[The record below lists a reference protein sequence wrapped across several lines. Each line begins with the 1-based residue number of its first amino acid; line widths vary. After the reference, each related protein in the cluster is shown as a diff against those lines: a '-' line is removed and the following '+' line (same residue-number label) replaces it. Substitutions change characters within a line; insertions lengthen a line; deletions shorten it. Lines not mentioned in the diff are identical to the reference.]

1 MKIIDGLK
9 LDGWQVEIPGCGR
22 NDFPEFFR
30 EMGYKVGAEIG
41 VMRGDYSE
49 VLCKGGMKVYSIDPW
64 RHRQRGFEKIARE
77 KLKQYVNCT
86 IIKKISMDALE
97 DFEDE
102 SLDFVYIDGNH
113 NFRYIAEDIYEWPK
127 KVKKGGVIAGHDY
140 TKMDGPG
147 FYDFAVKDVKFIVDA
162 YVRCMQI
169 PKWYVLG
176 KDKEVD
182 KYRSW
187 FWIK

>member
-30 EMGYKVGAEIG
+30 DMGYKVGAEIG
-41 VMRGDYSE
+41 VRKGEYSE
-49 VLCKGGMKVYSIDPW
+49 ILCKGGMKVYSIDPW
-64 RHRQRGFEKIARE
+64 QNKQRGFEQIARDRLE
-77 KLKQYVNCT
+77 QYDNCT
-86 IIKKISMDALE
+86 IIKKLSMDALA

-102 SLDFVYIDGNH
+102 SLDFVYIDANH
-113 NFRYIAEDIYEWPK
+113 NFRFVAEDIYEWPK
-127 KVKKGGVIAGHDY
+127 KVKKGGVVAGHDY
-140 TKMDGPG
+140 TTLGGPG
-147 FYDFAVKDVKFIVDA
+147 LYDVKFIIDA
-162 YVRCMQI
+162 YTRCMQI

-176 KDKEVD
+176 KDREVD